1 MGPGCSLERVT
12 GIEPALS
19 AWKAGVLPLNYT
31 RINALK
37 ARWSGRQDSNLRHP
51 APKAGALPNCA
62 TSRLFSSCSIPNYP
76 PRTSIF
82 FSSSRIAVLRSAIAP
97 QKGIPPAH
105 RAAKPEP
112 EHPPRL
118 KRTRCHRTPR
128 SRTAANAPSWQQVQL
143 RFVDNADS
151 PLPHQRGGNAPSRNQ
166 SAGEAPVVHLPASA
180 GRALRLHHRELAA
193 RGTGCIGTAPRALCE
208 GLLHVATIGI
218 DHAQHRR
225 RRIDLAR
232 RMGHGHP
239 ACNFRAY
246 GQKLEALGEGDHP
259 RMGLRR
265 PVETAWMTQKAGA
278 HSDGL
283 RFFGNLPHPRYSPD
297 SESI

>member
-1 MGPGCSLERVT
+1 MDENRIAPSIFLGTILVVFQRPIGAGASIAGIISEYGQMKKDPPHAMGPECSLERVT

-76 PRTSIF
+76 PWSNSF
-82 FSSSRIAVLRSAIAP
+82 FSSSRIAWLRGAIAP

-105 RAAKPEP
+105 RATQPEP

-128 SRTAANAPSWQQVQL
+128 SRTEGNASSWQQVQL
-143 RFVDNADS
+143 RFVDNTDS

-166 SAGEAPVVHLPASA
+166 SAGKAPVVHQAAPA
-180 GRALRLHHRELAA
+180 
-193 RGTGCIGTAPRALCE
+193 
-208 GLLHVATIGI
+208 
-218 DHAQHRR
+218 
-225 RRIDLAR
+225 
-232 RMGHGHP
+232 
-239 ACNFRAY
+239 
-246 GQKLEALGEGDHP
+246 
-259 RMGLRR
+259 
-265 PVETAWMTQKAGA
+265 
-278 HSDGL
+278 
-283 RFFGNLPHPRYSPD
+283 
-297 SESI
+297 